1 MYELEQWQPGHDLS
15 SSPKLQPLES
25 AKVSKQAQV
34 SLGHPWH
41 MGGIYISPSLGPIPQ
56 ILRTPN
62 MRKTETGM
70 RVSQTQ
76 NSELIVL
83 SGELRAVF
91 EIHKIEIFHD
101 QRNYGRLQVGKKQEH
116 FYYY

>member
-41 MGGIYISPSLGPIPQ
+41 MGGIYISPLLGPIPQ